1 MRYNI
6 LICLLT
12 ISTSSHAQTIS
23 VIATLT
29 NGLRD
34 TLKFGF
40 VQNATLNEDN
50 SLGEQNIFMSPINGY
65 EGRILQRDSSN
76 YSCAMQF
83 DGSRI
88 YYPANFDSKIN
99 YRNLLDTSM
108 QNRLFELWYSDN
120 QTDSLEFICDIP
132 LKSFLSYGLVA
143 PQDCFGDPPSPIGIL
158 QITDDTVKH
167 VKEKLQPGLGIKQ
180 YILIT
185 NPNITITALD
195 EKAPPKNTSDISVY
209 PNPTLK
215 SFSVLY
221 SNPEDLTE
229 ISVFD
234 SIGKLIQHFDSMPEK
249 SEIDLRQFYEG
260 IYFVSFVIK
269 NGDHI
274 IKKVIKQ

>member
-1 MRYNI
+1 MRYSI
-6 LICLLT
+6 LICLLA
-12 ISTSSHAQTIS
+12 ISISSHTQTLT
-23 VIATLT
+23 VITTLT

-34 TLKFGF
+34 TLKLGF
-40 VQNATLNEDN
+40 VLNATLNEDN
-50 SLGEQNIFMSPINGY
+50 SLGEQNIFMNPVNGY
-65 EGRILQRDSSN
+65 EGRIFQRDSSN
-76 YSCAMQF
+76 FSCAMQF
-83 DGSRI
+83 NESRV

-99 YRNLLDTSM
+99 YRNLLDTSL

-158 QITDDTVKH
+158 QITDDTVRQLKDK
-167 VKEKLQPGLGIKQ
+167 VQPGLGIKQ
-180 YILIT
+180 FILVT

-195 EKAPPKNTSDISVY
+195 ERAPPKNTMDISVY
-209 PNPTLK
+209 PNPTLTG
-215 SFSVLY
+215 FSVLC

-249 SEIDLRQFYEG
+249 SEIDLRQFSEG
-260 IYFVSFVIK
+260 TYFVSFVIK